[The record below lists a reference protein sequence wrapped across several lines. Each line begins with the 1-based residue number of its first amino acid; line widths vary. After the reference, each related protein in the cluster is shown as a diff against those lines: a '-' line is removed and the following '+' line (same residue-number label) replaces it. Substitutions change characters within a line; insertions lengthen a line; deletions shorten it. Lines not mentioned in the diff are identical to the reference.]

1 MYSPSLA
8 LLWQTWGRH
17 RWGLGVVLAGL
28 LGLIALHR
36 ALPANLLLSEIK
48 AVLFTVP
55 VGCAFVY
62 VFYAF
67 SYADLG
73 PRARGSGIPAWMF
86 TLPVRTW
93 MLVAWPM
100 LSGSVAIALLWWLVA
115 GFILNPVGLDLPLGW
130 PALGLAVTLAWVQA
144 VDWSP
149 VGAPAKTLAAGLGLA
164 ALWYGLTQ
172 EPYQEITPFLLPLLL
187 LLTYLIA
194 VVGVQRARRGGS
206 VTAGHTRFRGFHLAF
221 ARRAYQTPYASPARA
236 QLWLECRRNS
246 LLLPAV
252 VGCWLL
258 FFTMLLTY
266 EGDAHAVVAFIIS
279 DLYLLPVLCILVGA
293 ALGKGDVWARP
304 FRLSAFA
311 ATRPLGTG
319 AMVLAKFQM
328 AAWSVLLSGTLVVVV
343 SLAWCAWK
351 WSPRALGDIWE
362 QSFPYQTGAVVGAM
376 LLMGTIGYFGFCWL
390 QLAGHLWVG
399 LTGRFWV
406 FAGVMI
412 FYLVGVPNFLVV
424 ESGWEL
430 AHPEA
435 ARSIAAHQLW
445 LACGAILVK
454 FLLAAWTF
462 ARGYR
467 CRLWSGAA
475 LAGILAF
482 WLLTVISLGVFYG
495 WTYVNRSGN
504 WAAIP
509 VHQFANT
516 LALLVLFSPLTR
528 LAVAPLALT
537 WNRHRKAA

>member
-17 RWGLGVVLAGL
+17 RWGLGVALAGL

-36 ALPANLLLSEIK
+36 ALPANLLLSEVK

-100 LSGSVAIALLWWLVA
+100 LSGAVAIALLWWLVA

-149 VGAPAKTLAAGLGLA
+149 FGAPVKTLAAGLGLA
-164 ALWYGLTQ
+164 ALWYGLTR
-172 EPYQEITPFLLPLLL
+172 EPYQEITQLLLPLLL
-187 LLTYLIA
+187 LLTYLAA
-194 VVGVQRARRGGS
+194 VAGVCRARRGGS
-206 VTAGHTRFRGFHLAF
+206 ITVGEKQFRGLHLAF
-221 ARRAYQTPYASPARA
+221 ARRAYRTPHASPARA

-252 VGCWLL
+252 VGCWLVL
-258 FFTMLLTY
+258 FTVLLAY
-266 EGDAHAVVAFIIS
+266 EVSARAVGTFIAS
-279 DLYLLPVLCILVGA
+279 DLYLLPVLCVLVGTV
-293 ALGKGDVWARP
+293 LGKGDVWARP

-328 AAWSVLLSGTLVVVV
+328 AAWSLLLSGALIIVV

-351 WSPRALGDIWE
+351 WPLWALGEVWE
-362 QSFPYQTGAVVGAM
+362 QWFPSQTGAEIAAV
-376 LLMGTIGYFGFCWL
+376 LLMGVVGYVGFCWL

-424 ESGWEL
+424 ESGWEMT
-430 AHPEA
+430 HPEA
-435 ARSIAAHQLW
+435 VRALESAQRWLFGGVIA
-445 LACGAILVK
+445 CK
-454 FLLAAWTF
+454 LLIAGWVF
-462 ARGYR
+462 AQAYRRG
-467 CRLWSGAA
+467 LWSGKA
-475 LAGILAF
+475 LATVVGL
-482 WLLTVISLGVFYG
+482 WLVTVASLSIFFAWRFTNQFQG
-495 WTYVNRSGN
+495 WSRVPENY
-504 WAAIP
+504 
-509 VHQFANT
+509 FANT
-516 LALLVLFSPLTR
+516 LALIVLFSPLTR
-528 LAVAPLALT
+528 LASAPLALA